1 MPCGCREAAK
11 AAVAVEAVG
20 EAVADMALRDQAAVG
35 KLSPDEGNANEEEE
49 EVCMYGC
56 MCVCRETIFVMVYHS
71 KRRRS

>member
-49 EVCMYGC
+49 EVC
-56 MCVCRETIFVMVYHS
+56 VYLG
-71 KRRRS
+71 RYL